1 MASILEA
8 LLFKMEA
15 LGTSDE
21 KTPREENAMANEDQS
36 RSLTTFL
43 LGTID
48 LVNSPVSLL
57 RGHTDVLRSIWM
69 FVCEEWWEAHIER
82 FYGENIPQ
90 LLGTFDRNA
99 NYPRERTGC
108 AGCPCAI
115 VEKGIVFP
123 GLYQFGGAS
132 YAKELF
138 SENGDGKHLYVNMMP
153 IDMDLVRKG
162 PEELPEGCRQYY
174 EIVMACFDYLKLPAS
189 HIGYLTIDE
198 RPVSSPGSSQRR
210 GGLHTESPGVL
221 PVPISPNK
229 ASSADTAYD
238 WGRHHRTVR
247 GGTFVPGA
255 EHHWGGGLMMRHE
268 VIDGGIFMVSN
279 VANTTAVWN
288 MHVNDPS
295 GNVIGPHGDIER
307 CRGLLGPP
315 TRLLEAGEMI
325 WMTDKTPH
333 ESLPVLNG
341 ERRQYFRL
349 VVGEV
354 SAWFEDHSTKNPL
367 GVVPDP
373 KVTRVV
379 TGNKFQIFPKELL
392 KCKWGCGTY
401 AAMKKLRDQMDLR
414 KLLFYH
420 GIGHMAERLVKWGI
434 ESVYELYWSRTA
446 EPKAGNSSWLGEGR
460 LSDGLTKEMHYAGR
474 YYEHKRLR
482 SLVELLHHALTNRYS
497 EDYQQHSLPYRNPEW
512 SYDAVQR
519 WLPEIGGIARLK
531 SRIGSWKEEEKIND
545 IKRVISNAKPSSLK
559 YSWTIKSFDEFIARR
574 WIFKTDLNRAR
585 ITPSQLRERLAKHY
599 TRIGKR

>member
-1 MASILEA
+1 
-8 LLFKMEA
+8 
-15 LGTSDE
+15 
-21 KTPREENAMANEDQS
+21 
-36 RSLTTFL
+36 
-43 LGTID
+43 
-48 LVNSPVSLL
+48 
-57 RGHTDVLRSIWM
+57 
-69 FVCEEWWEAHIER
+69 
-82 FYGENIPQ
+82 
-90 LLGTFDRNA
+90 
-99 NYPRERTGC
+99 
-108 AGCPCAI
+108 
-115 VEKGIVFP
+115 
-123 GLYQFGGAS
+123 
-132 YAKELF
+132 
-138 SENGDGKHLYVNMMP
+138 
-153 IDMDLVRKG
+153 
-162 PEELPEGCRQYY
+162 
-174 EIVMACFDYLKLPAS
+174 
-189 HIGYLTIDE
+189 
-198 RPVSSPGSSQRR
+198 
-210 GGLHTESPGVL
+210 
-221 PVPISPNK
+221 
-229 ASSADTAYD
+229 
-238 WGRHHRTVR
+238 
-247 GGTFVPGA
+247 
-255 EHHWGGGLMMRHE
+255 
-268 VIDGGIFMVSN
+268 MVSN

-401 AAMKKLRDQMDLR
+401 AAMKKLRDRMDLR

-585 ITPSQLRERLAKHY
+585 ITPSQLRERMVKHY